1 MSLLPF
7 HFPVMSME
15 TRRKSTAATTAS
27 SAETSRTQTLYCWR
41 FRRYTI
47 LIVISL
53 ILWFD
58 CCSGFIA
65 SYRSSSRSFIS
76 IRRRNYSECA
86 LVTSATKIDV
96 ASQAATSAPIAATD
110 NVPVQRTDHR
120 ILKKND
126 QYDNQS
132 NSGDHDI
139 HAVHNC
145 SSSLFEDDHEGRYAE
160 SNFDDVDENG
170 DDADTKNRSE
180 QLSAVRTAA
189 AALFNTKTATINRP
203 NDGSR
208 ATNKIMDA
216 LRKTARGI
224 SSITSSNPSAETTHS
239 VISPQSRD
247 SNSQQSSSQPH
258 ASLSQQ
264 QPSSTKTLSP
274 ISQSIIHAAIDE
286 ILRLRKDRKNESD
299 STEHLSYP
307 NVTHL
312 TAAFSAFHQRRMGV
326 LGDSLSIYPQS
337 GVPRK
342 NANVLETTT
351 SSYSTSTD
359 KTTQPITTTTAA
371 QVRIATPAD
380 DMDIAYLRMSVFSDI
395 APDLRSLF
403 CARSCQAI
411 AARRIRGAICFVA
424 TQQQQQQQPTISSTE
439 STQQQHLL
447 QQQSE
452 QQEGEVIVGSAECSY
467 HEFFGTRLGRCRKQN
482 ALLYITEVAVNPS
495 VRRLGIG
502 TAILR
507 AIDIW
512 AEQQLNEN
520 DDGSIESMYLHVD
533 VSNRNAIQMYER
545 AGYYKVLS
553 NDPMYT
559 EFTSLL
565 NLQPGATHGR
575 EHYLLCKNLISQ
587 PIWLMD
593 NYDDRPSY
601 EIVCID
607 QHDNRTRRHTAS
619 TFFDSP
625 MQGRLGIEIPAQ

>member
-1 MSLLPF
+1 M
-7 HFPVMSME
+7 
-15 TRRKSTAATTAS
+15 
-27 SAETSRTQTLYCWR
+27 
-41 FRRYTI
+41 
-47 LIVISL
+47 
-53 ILWFD
+53 
-58 CCSGFIA
+58 
-65 SYRSSSRSFIS
+65 
-76 IRRRNYSECA
+76 RRRNYSECA

-96 ASQAATSAPIAATD
+96 ASQAVTSAPIAATD
-110 NVPVQRTDHR
+110 NVPVQQTDCR
-120 ILKKND
+120 ILKKNE
-126 QYDNQS
+126 QCDNQS
-132 NSGDHDI
+132 NSGDHNI
-139 HAVHNC
+139 QAVHNC

-170 DDADTKNRSE
+170 YDADTRNRSE

-224 SSITSSNPSAETTHS
+224 SSITSSNPSTETTHS

-258 ASLSQQ
+258 ASSSQQ
-264 QPSSTKTLSP
+264 QPSSSKTRPP

-286 ILRLRKDRKNESD
+286 ILRLRKVGKNESD
-299 STEHLSYP
+299 SAATSLKSSYP
-307 NVTHL
+307 NAAHL

-326 LGDSLSIYPQS
+326 LGDSLSISPPN

-342 NANVLETTT
+342 NANVLETTA

-359 KTTQPITTTTAA
+359 KTMQPITTITAA

-411 AARRIRGAICFVA
+411 AARRMRGAICFVA
-424 TQQQQQQQPTISSTE
+424 TQQQQPTLSSTE
-439 STQQQHLL
+439 STPQQHPLR
-447 QQQSE
+447 QQSE

-495 VRRLGIG
+495 VRRRGIG

-553 NDPMYT
+553 NDPMFT

-587 PIWLMD
+587 PIWWMD

-607 QHDNRTRRHTAS
+607 QHNNRMRRHTAS